1 MKKILSGVLL
11 MAACYISVAQV
22 VTPKDTTY
30 TVQSVSV
37 NQGYFVP
44 EHIRMNFETTY
55 PMVYMNSNWEP
66 VYDFWTVPVTTVSTS
81 TELGPVYVSN
91 NNNVAVW
98 RASYTDNNR
107 LTQVYYTGNGSSYL
121 VARPVLVTYVP
132 EEVITAA
139 INQYGSNLYSITAL
153 KPVGMLEVYQVGLLD
168 NGTPRTIYM
177 DPLGIDMTETYPAK
191 LEEAKLKIEQDKIKI
206 KSDDEKLKMKM
217 NPDEI

>member
-11 MAACYISVAQV
+11 MAACYTSIAQV

-30 TVQSVSV
+30 TVQSVST
-37 NQGYFVP
+37 NQGFYVP
-44 EHIRMNFETTY
+44 ENIRMNFETTY
-55 PMVYMNSNWEP
+55 PTVYMNTNWEP
-66 VYDFWTVPVTTVSTS
+66 VQDFWVPLATTNTT

-91 NNNVAVW
+91 NNNTALW
-98 RASYTDNNR
+98 RASYTTNNR

-139 INQYGSNLYSITAL
+139 LNQYGANLYSITAL

-177 DPLGIDMTETYPAK
+177 DPMGIDMTETYPAK
-191 LEEAKLKIEQDKIKI
+191 LEEAKLKVEQDKIKI
-206 KSDDEKLKMKM
+206 KSDDEKLKLKM
-217 NPDEI
+217 NHEM

>member
-11 MAACYISVAQV
+11 MAACYTSIAQV

-37 NQGYFVP
+37 NQGYYVP
-44 EHIRMNFETTY
+44 ENIRMNFETTY
-55 PMVYMNSNWEP
+55 PMVYMNSTWEP
-66 VYDFWTVPVTTVSTS
+66 VYDFWAVPVTTVSTS

-91 NNNVAVW
+91 NNNTALW
-98 RASYTDNNR
+98 RARYTNNNR
-107 LTQVYYTGNGSSYL
+107 LTDVYYTGNGSSYL

-139 INQYGSNLYSITAL
+139 LNQYGSNLYSITAL
-153 KPVGMLEVYQVGLLD
+153 KPVGMLEVYQVNLLD
-168 NGTPRTIYM
+168 NGTPRVIYM
-177 DPLGIDMTETYPAK
+177 DPMGIDMTETYPAK

-206 KSDDEKLKMKM
+206 KSDDEKLKLKM
-217 NPDEI
+217 SSDEL